1 MPYHLWFIVYDLVMA
16 IIIIII
22 NWKSKMKITKRLSLN
37 SGIVQRELK
46 PKPHDP
52 WIRKKLFN
60 TLYEV

>member
-1 MPYHLWFIVYDLVMA
+1 
-16 IIIIII
+16 
-22 NWKSKMKITKRLSLN
+22 MKITKRLSLN